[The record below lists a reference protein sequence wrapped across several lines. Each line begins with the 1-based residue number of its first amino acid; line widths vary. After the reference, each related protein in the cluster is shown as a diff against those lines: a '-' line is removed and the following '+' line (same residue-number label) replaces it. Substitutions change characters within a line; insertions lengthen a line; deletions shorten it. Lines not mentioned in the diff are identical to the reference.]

1 MTFLSQRWFRWAS
14 ARVARLAWC
23 FGGFPSKSWYRAWTI
38 QLRSNNCKQHPD
50 SRRFNPFLSFHV
62 ITQDAETHP
71 LHWGWN
77 WAPGVLN
84 ILRPCLV
91 GADGTWISRFL
102 CCEGGLIAHWTTV
115 VGVISFP
122 TYRGSNRVV
131 IPPNNPNEP
140 PGLFHPS
147 PSFLLVQGI
156 MRPCSCSFPAI
167 SGRHG
172 EGGVWHVDGGLWLW
186 SLTFLDL
193 RWSQI
198 LLEQLP
204 VKNRTMRFQHET
216 LKWTH
221 TCSPRLG

>member
-91 GADGTWISRFL
+91 GCWWDVDFAFSLLWRRAYSTLNHSCGGDIIPNLSGFESSCYTTKQPQWTPRTFSPFTVFFVGAGYHATLQLLFSRNF
-102 CCEGGLIAHWTTV
+102 
-115 VGVISFP
+115 
-122 TYRGSNRVV
+122 R
-131 IPPNNPNEP
+131 
-140 PGLFHPS
+140 
-147 PSFLLVQGI
+147 
-156 MRPCSCSFPAI
+156 
-167 SGRHG
+167 
-172 EGGVWHVDGGLWLW
+172 
-186 SLTFLDL
+186 
-193 RWSQI
+193 
-198 LLEQLP
+198 
-204 VKNRTMRFQHET
+204 
-216 LKWTH
+216 
-221 TCSPRLG
+221 